1 MRPTF
6 ARYRAFL
13 STYLLS
19 QRGKV
24 VVLAV
29 LLFGTIGLQL
39 AAPLIIRL
47 FIDTAIRHGPL
58 SSLTTIA
65 GLYLVVALVTQGVRV
80 AEAYV
85 AEDVAWTATNLLRID
100 AARRLLSLDMAFHL
114 ARTPGELIERVDGDA
129 ELLANFLSR
138 FVLTILGNA
147 LLLVGVLLVLFS
159 IDWRVGTTL
168 LLYSIVGLLVL
179 GRLRG
184 VALPHLKLF
193 RQTFAELFGFL
204 GEWLAGAEDVRANGA
219 TAYPI
224 LLFYGRLRA
233 YMRPQRTAVVF
244 LRALEALADLL
255 LAVGTVIAF
264 LFTAYL
270 FTHHAITVGT
280 AYLIVSYT
288 QQLVTP
294 LRQISGQLD
303 DAQGASAGMVRMEE
317 LLAMEP
323 AVADGVGAPLPLGAL
338 AVGFHDI
345 AFAYEGA
352 PAPVLRGVSFALAP
366 GRVLGV
372 VGRTGSG
379 KTTIAR
385 LLFRLYDPGE
395 GVILLGDTDL
405 RDLRLTDLRARVGL
419 VTQDVQLF
427 HASVRDNLTF
437 FNPAIDDARVM
448 ASLEDLGLL
457 AWFGTLPRGLD
468 TELAPG
474 GGGLSAGQ
482 AQLLALVRVFLAD
495 PDVVILDEASSRL
508 DPATESQLDRAI
520 DRLLRGRTA
529 IIIAHR
535 LATLRR
541 VDEIL
546 LLEDGLILEHG
557 PRLALAGNPSSRFAH
572 LLRSEELAVG
582 VSDVAN
588 VADEREG
595 AWP

>member
-47 FIDTAIRHGPL
+47 FIDTAVRRGPL
-58 SSLTTIA
+58 ASLTTIA
-65 GLYLVVALVTQGVRV
+65 GLYLAVALVTQAVRV

-100 AARRLLSLDMAFHL
+100 ATRLLLSLDMASHL

-159 IDWRVGTTL
+159 IDWRIGTTL

-219 TAYPI
+219 TAYPL
-224 LLFYGRLRA
+224 LLFYGRLRT

-294 LRQISGQLD
+294 LRQISEQLD
-303 DAQGASAGMVRMEE
+303 DAQGASAGLVRMEE

-323 AVADGVGAPLPLGAL
+323 AVMDGPGAPLPPGAL
-338 AVGFHDI
+338 AVGFYDV
-345 AFAYEGA
+345 AFAYEG
-352 PAPVLRGVSFALAP
+352 APVLRGVSFALAP
-366 GRVLGV
+366 CRVLGV

-395 GVILLGDTDL
+395 GVIMLGDTDL
-405 RDLRLTDLRARVGL
+405 RALRLTDLRARVGL

-437 FNPAIDDARVM
+437 FNPAIDDARIM
-448 ASLEDLGLL
+448 AALGDLGLL
-457 AWFGTLPRGLD
+457 AWFDTLPRGLD
-468 TELAPG
+468 TELAAG

-482 AQLLALVRVFLAD
+482 AQLLALVRAFLAD

-541 VDEIL
+541 ADEIL
-546 LLEDGLILEHG
+546 LLDDGRILEHG
-557 PRLALAGNPSSRFAH
+557 PRLAPVGDPSSRFAH
-572 LLRSEELAVG
+572 LLGSEEVAVG
-582 VSDVAN
+582 VSGVAN
-588 VADEREG
+588 VAGEREG
-595 AWP
+595 VWP

>member
-47 FIDTAIRHGPL
+47 FIDTAIRRGPL

-65 GLYLVVALVTQGVRV
+65 GLYLMVALVTQGVRV

-100 AARRLLSLDMAFHL
+100 AARHLLSLDMAFHL

-294 LRQISGQLD
+294 LRQILGQLD

-323 AVADGVGAPLPLGAL
+323 AVADGAGAPLPPGAL
-338 AVGFHDI
+338 SVGFHDI
-345 AFAYEGA
+345 VFAYEGA
-352 PAPVLRGVSFALAP
+352 PAAVLRGVSFALAP

-395 GVILLGDTDL
+395 GVILLSDTDL

-448 ASLEDLGLL
+448 AALEDLGLL
-457 AWFGTLPRGLD
+457 AWFGALPRGLD

-474 GGGLSAGQ
+474 GSGLSAGQ

-557 PRLALAGNPSSRFAH
+557 PRLALAGDPSSRFAH